1 MTSLPSLIH
10 LRKATSCSFHGI
22 HFCSLTSFTFS
33 FCSIQ
38 HINQRVMLCACLFCA
53 AHHRRLLGI
62 QGADSRFWTRIDYKI
77 PLTVL
82 TSLREVCG
90 SHELAERS
98 FCTHVCG
105 DGARPSDVRRDGC
118 HLMKGWASCL
128 HLLILWLRTLT
139 PCISPTSSPIGPSH
153 TGGARRYEHEEHR
166 KPRFTVFKT

>member
-53 AHHRRLLGI
+53 AHRSRLLGI
-62 QGADSRFWTRIDYKI
+62 QGADSRLWTRIDYKI
-77 PLTVL
+77 PPTVL

-90 SHELAERS
+90 SRELAERS

-105 DGARPSDVRRDGC
+105 DGARPSGVRRDGC
-118 HLMKGWASCL
+118 HLMKGWPSCL

-139 PCISPTSSPIGPSH
+139 PLAFPQQALRLGRH
-153 TGGARRYEHEEHR
+153 TQGD
-166 KPRFTVFKT
+166 KKV